1 MAKIVR
7 VEQMVAIERA
17 ANANGFSYAAMMEE
31 AGRTLAAEVIASE
44 QALAN
49 QRILILVGPG
59 NNGGD
64 GLVAA
69 HYLSEAG
76 ADVAVYLSHPRAEN
90 DINLKRITGRV
101 GIVPGVDDEE
111 LECLTEHVQSA
122 AFVVDALLGTGFR
135 LPMREPIGRILR
147 GVKHAMESM
156 DTKPRVIAVDCPSGM
171 NCDTGEIAEEILAA
185 DLTIT
190 FAAAKRGHFRFPG
203 AAYTGEL
210 RVVGIGIPDDQ
221 KEINA
226 VELDMMNMA
235 EAASF
240 LPARPKDSH
249 KGTFGTVLVVAGSV
263 NYPGAP
269 VLAAKG
275 AYRAGA
281 GLVRVAVPAPVQTAM
296 AASLPEAVWTLLPH
310 ELGVLSDSAV
320 HVLAQELS
328 GADALVFGP
337 GFGREEST
345 QRFTRAMFM
354 GEDRGTKGVMGFVG
368 TAQTEQH
375 EAGTMPPLVIDADGL
390 RLLGKLEDWPD
401 QIPPNCILTPHPG
414 EMAALTGETVEAIQK
429 DRVATAKTWSEKW
442 GQVLV
447 LKGAFTVIAA
457 PDGRASVIP
466 IASSALATA
475 GSGDVLSGVIA
486 ALLAQGCQPY
496 EAAALGAFVHARA
509 GELAADASGDEASV
523 LAGDIADQ
531 LGIALSD
538 LRRHTS

>member
-1 MAKIVR
+1 MVKIVR
-7 VEQMVAIERA
+7 VEEIVAIEQA
-17 ANANGFSYAAMMEE
+17 ANENGLSYAAMMEA
-31 AGRTLAAEVIASE
+31 AGRGLAAQMMTFAPPLTRE
-44 QALAN
+44 
-49 QRILILVGPG
+49 RILILVGPG

-76 ADVAVYLSHPRAEN
+76 ADVTVYLSHPRSEDDAN
-90 DINLKRITGRV
+90 MNRMKGRV
-101 GIVPGVDDEE
+101 EIVLGTDDRG
-111 LECLTEHVQSA
+111 LALLTENVQRA
-122 AFVVDALLGTGFR
+122 NYIVDALLGTGFH
-135 LPMREPIGRILR
+135 LPMREPIGRILL
-147 GVKHAMESM
+147 GVKHAMESREAR
-156 DTKPRVIAVDCPSGM
+156 PRLIAVDCPSGM
-171 NCDTGEIAEEILAA
+171 NCDTGEIDEESLAA

-221 KEINA
+221 KELNA
-226 VELDMMNMA
+226 VELDMINIT

-269 VLAAKG
+269 VLAARG

-281 GLVRVAVPAPVQTAM
+281 GLVRLAVPAPVHAAM

-310 ELGVLSDSAV
+310 EVGVLSENAV
-320 HVLAQELS
+320 HVLAQELT

-337 GFGREEST
+337 GFGREEAT
-345 QRFTRAMFM
+345 QRFTQTMFT
-354 GEDRGTKGVMGFVG
+354 GEDRGAKGVMGFIG
-368 TAQTEQH
+368 TAQAEKH
-375 EAGTMPPLVIDADGL
+375 EAGVMPPLVIDADGL
-390 RLLGKLEDWPD
+390 RLLAGLEDWTQ
-401 QIPPNCILTPHPG
+401 QIPPNSILTPHPG
-414 EMAALTGETVEAIQK
+414 EMAELTGETVDAIQQ
-429 DRVATAKTWSEKW
+429 DRVATAKLWSERW
-442 GQVLV
+442 GQVVV

-486 ALLAQGCQPY
+486 ALLAQGCDPY

-509 GELAADASGDEASV
+509 GELAIDVAGDEASV
-523 LAGDIADQ
+523 IAGDIAGQ
-531 LGIALSD
+531 LGNALSE
-538 LRRHTS
+538 LRNHTA